1 MLAKATGIAIYGI
14 EGLPVFVEVDRQDGL
29 PGVDITG
36 LPSAS
41 VKESRYRVKSAA
53 RAMGFDW
60 PLERMVVNYAPADI
74 PKVGTALDLPL
85 AVAILIFL
93 GVVTPERATRAVFFG
108 ELALDGTLRAV
119 PGAISAAMAAR
130 DAGYEAIFVARENGP
145 EAAAVEGI
153 AVHAIDSLRELAEAL
168 TGDSPPAQ
176 LRRSDAAPQVRGR
189 TLDLAMIRGQA
200 QGRRALEIAA
210 AGGHNLLFI
219 GPPGCGKTLLARAL
233 GGILPPMTL
242 EESLEVTRVHSVA
255 GLVPRGQGLIMD
267 RPFRAPHS
275 TASEAALVGGG
286 NPPGPGE
293 VSLAHRGVLF
303 LDEVLEFRRT
313 SLDALRAPLED
324 RIVTVSRA
332 RRSARF
338 PSSVSLVVAMNP
350 CPCGHF
356 GDPRGKCR
364 CSPNIVHAYQQ
375 RLSGP
380 LLDRIDLFVELQAVE
395 LASLATR
402 NPSESSE
409 VVRGRVVE
417 ARRRQEQ
424 RGASTGL
431 GVCNAEIE
439 VDQLERLVPLDPR
452 VLGYL
457 ARAATACGISAR
469 AWFRV
474 IRVSRTIADLDGAET
489 VTERHVA
496 EALSFRRALAE
507 SAPPGRAPA
516 AASHILRG

>member
-14 EGLPVFVEVDRQDGL
+14 EGLPVHVEVDRQDGL

-60 PLERMVVNYAPADI
+60 PLERMVVNFAPADI

-85 AVAILIFL
+85 AVAVLIFI
-93 GVVTPERATRAVFFG
+93 GVVTPERAARAVFFG
-108 ELALDGTLRAV
+108 ELALDGTVRAV

-130 DAGYEAIFVARENGP
+130 DAGYEAIFVARENGA
-145 EAAAVEGI
+145 EAAAVEGV
-153 AVHAIDSLRELAEAL
+153 AVYPVESLRELAEAL
-168 TGDSPPAQ
+168 TGEGSPAPLQ
-176 LRRSDAAPQVRGR
+176 PSDAARPVRGR
-189 TLDLAMIRGQA
+189 TLDLAMIRGQGH
-200 QGRRALEIAA
+200 GRRALEIAA

-233 GGILPPMTL
+233 AGILPPMTL

-255 GLVPRGQGLIMD
+255 GLVPRGEGLIVD

-324 RIVTVSRA
+324 RVVTVSRA

-364 CSPNIVHAYQQ
+364 CSPNLVHAYQQ

-395 LASLATR
+395 LASLAAR
-402 NPSESSE
+402 GEAESSAE
-409 VVRGRVVE
+409 VRARVVE
-417 ARRRQEQ
+417 ARTRQERRGSA
-424 RGASTGL
+424 RGAGS
-431 GVCNAEIE
+431 CNAEIE
-439 VDQLERLVPLDPR
+439 VDQLERLIPLEPA

-474 IRVSRTIADLDGAET
+474 IRVSRTIADLEGAEV

-496 EALSFRRALAE
+496 EALSFRRAIAE
-507 SAPPGRAPA
+507 SMPGRALGPQA
-516 AASHILRG
+516 LIRG